1 MSSASWAGPLQG
13 IRVLDFTRVLAG
25 PSASLA
31 LADLGA
37 EVLKLEPPGTGDE
50 TRLFPPFRDD
60 VSHYFLSVNRGK
72 KSIVVDLKTA
82 AGVLRTVP
90 WDGVRL
96 AGMVEAHVKIQ
107 GLTEK
112 VAPLRATHDS
122 LWVAYAEGGLAQV
135 MLEKENPKRAA
146 IFEMFAAQLG
156 DRWKGDQL
164 SNEEVI
170 RSMMPSAVRGSVPP
184 G

>member
-1 MSSASWAGPLQG
+1 MNTDAVIGCDAIDAGPQWL
-13 IRVLDFTRVLAG
+13 R
-25 PSASLA
+25 
-31 LADLGA
+31 
-37 EVLKLEPPGTGDE
+37 
-50 TRLFPPFRDD
+50 
-60 VSHYFLSVNRGK
+60 
-72 KSIVVDLKTA
+72 LKTA
-82 AGVLRTVP
+82 AGVLRAVP

-170 RSMMPSAVRGSVPP
+170 RSMMPSAGQVVMPRLVIALMIAVGLAFFLALA
-184 G
+184 